1 MPPGMKVNTASGF
14 CEAILDNSTW
24 KSSVPSGT

>member
-14 CEAILDNSTW
+14 SDAILESSTW
-24 KSSVPSGT
+24 KSSVPSGM